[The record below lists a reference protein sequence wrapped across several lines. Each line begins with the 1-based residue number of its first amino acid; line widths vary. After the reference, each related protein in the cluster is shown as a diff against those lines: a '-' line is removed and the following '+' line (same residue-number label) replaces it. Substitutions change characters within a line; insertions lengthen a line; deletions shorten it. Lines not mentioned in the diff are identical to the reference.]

1 MEVRKMFRS
10 FDLREEEP
18 PFPAK
23 ISQDEMV
30 HEYWAVM
37 TYREVAGQRVF
48 LGEKL
53 VHVEPSYDEIL
64 SIINAY
70 AAIYAVVEKRYG
82 KTKAEFVK

>member
-1 MEVRKMFRS
+1 MFRS

-23 ISQDEMV
+23 LKPDEMI

-37 TYREVAGQRVF
+37 TYREVAGQRIF
-48 LGEKL
+48 LGERL
-53 VHVEPSYDEIL
+53 IHDEPTYNDIL
-64 SIINAY
+64 STINAY
-70 AAIYAVVEKRYG
+70 SAFYAVVEKRYG